1 MKSLMVF
8 NSANLKNW
16 LIKISNGEYDE
27 IFLYRLKER
36 FKEGKPIRNLSL
48 FLELPYNTVKN
59 WFNNEKPKPSSEALY
74 KIFDKFPELKYED
87 LGVKEVDTG
96 KNVTSFVERLGQ
108 LMNEKGSNNTSL
120 AKKLNLDKSSISS
133 WRNGY
138 SMPSEE
144 NLIKL
149 ANLFNVSTEFLLG
162 TTNIRKNYDKNT
174 KIAHTLEK
182 IAPDANVE
190 LYGKITTAKDLEE
203 QFDDIPEYLLDVNLI
218 GVFQEEVKRIVD
230 YYMDENFYN
239 NFENIVNDRN
249 VDGLPVAFSQQ
260 CSAIDVS
267 LLNINK
273 SMDSIFD
280 KYVNK
285 KLTELGISAEEIKPL
300 NKEYYC
306 KIHDEI
312 EKIFDKYVKKILIKK
327 GVPEKYI
334 GNPDKYHLDNKRKRH
349 QKNNKK

>member
-96 KNVTSFVERLGQ
+96 KNVTSFIKRLGQ
-108 LMNEKGSNNTSL
+108 LMNEKGFNNTLL
-120 AKKLNLDKSSISS
+120 AKELGLDKSSISS

-218 GVFQEEVKRIVD
+218 SVFQEEAKRVLD
-230 YYMDENFYN
+230 YRLSKTVYN
-239 NFENIVNDRN
+239 NFEDTVNHRE
-249 VDGLPVAFSQQ
+249 VDGQPVSYSQTCTPYDIAFLNIDK
-260 CSAIDVS
+260 AID
-267 LLNINK
+267 N
-273 SMDSIFD
+273 IFD

-285 KLTELGISAEEIKPL
+285 KSVELGVPAEKIMPL
-300 NKEYYC
+300 NKEYYY

-312 EKIFDKYVKKILIKK
+312 EKIFDKYVKKLLIKK
-327 GVPEKYI
+327 SYPEKYI
-334 GNPDKYHLDNKRKRH
+334 DNPDRYHLDNKKKSTH
-349 QKNNKK
+349 KKNNK

>member
-1 MKSLMVF
+1 MVF

-36 FKEGKPIRNLSL
+36 FKESKPIRNLSL

-96 KNVTSFVERLGQ
+96 KNVTSFIKRLGQ
-108 LMNEKGSNNTSL
+108 LMNEKGFNNTLL
-120 AKKLNLDKSSISS
+120 AKELGLDKSSISS

-162 TTNIRKNYDKNT
+162 TTNIRKNPEHGFVPGRNPA
-174 KIAHTLEK
+174 IASSSVP
-182 IAPDANVE
+182 APE
-190 LYGKITTAKDLEE
+190 
-203 QFDDIPEYLLDVNLI
+203 
-218 GVFQEEVKRIVD
+218 
-230 YYMDENFYN
+230 
-239 NFENIVNDRN
+239 
-249 VDGLPVAFSQQ
+249 S
-260 CSAIDVS
+260 
-267 LLNINK
+267 
-273 SMDSIFD
+273 
-280 KYVNK
+280 
-285 KLTELGISAEEIKPL
+285 
-300 NKEYYC
+300 
-306 KIHDEI
+306 
-312 EKIFDKYVKKILIKK
+312 
-327 GVPEKYI
+327 
-334 GNPDKYHLDNKRKRH
+334 
-349 QKNNKK
+349 